1 MLQFID
7 AQSEQALCM
16 ILAEEQDQYENWLM
30 LEEIEAYLSNQAL
43 ESDYMC

>member
-7 AQSEQALCM
+7 AQSEQALCV

-30 LEEIEAYLSNQAL
+30 LEQLEIYLSNQPL
-43 ESDYMC
+43 EEDFV

>member
-7 AQSEQALCM
+7 AQSEQALCV
-16 ILAEEQDQYENWLM
+16 ILAQEQDQFEEWLL
-30 LEEIEAYLSNQAL
+30 LEQLEDYLSNQAL